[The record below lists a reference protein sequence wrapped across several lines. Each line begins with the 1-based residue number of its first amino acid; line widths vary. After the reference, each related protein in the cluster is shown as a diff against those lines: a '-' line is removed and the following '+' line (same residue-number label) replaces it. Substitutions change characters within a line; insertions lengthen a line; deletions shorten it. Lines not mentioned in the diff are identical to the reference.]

1 MPFHSVHGVLKARL
15 LKRLAI
21 PFPVD
26 HVLSE
31 LSTMKHASRVAVQ
44 SMAHSLI
51 ELQKAMVHFGLFP
64 VIVLFVLE
72 AMGCSSCFFLR
83 GDDRG

>member
-1 MPFHSVHGVLKARL
+1 M
-15 LKRLAI
+15 LKRFAI

-31 LSTMKHASRVAVQ
+31 LSTKKHASQVAVQ

-51 ELQKAMVHFGLFP
+51 ELHKAVVHFG
-64 VIVLFVLE
+64 
-72 AMGCSSCFFLR
+72 
-83 GDDRG
+83 

>member
-1 MPFHSVHGVLKARL
+1 M
-15 LKRLAI
+15 LKRFAI

-44 SMAHSLI
+44 SMAHSFI
-51 ELQKAMVHFGLFP
+51 ELHKAVIHCGWFL
-64 VIVLFVLE
+64 VIVLFLLE